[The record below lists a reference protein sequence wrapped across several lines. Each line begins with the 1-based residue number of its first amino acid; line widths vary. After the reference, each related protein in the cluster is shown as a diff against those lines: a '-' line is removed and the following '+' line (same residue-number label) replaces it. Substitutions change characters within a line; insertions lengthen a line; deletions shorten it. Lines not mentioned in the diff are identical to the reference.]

1 MVSVVINTR
10 EDLDVLDGT
19 PEHDAFM
26 KTLEGSLYRLE
37 KDDEAKVWKAVKDES
52 VVKRFGFTAKN
63 FPDAVAPEL
72 PEYVAPPPEGPQ
84 TVSMRQARLALLNA
98 GLLTVVTDAIAAM
111 PGTEGEAAR
120 IEWGYAQNVERYA
133 PLVKSMASAL
143 PLTEEQIDNLF
154 VEAAKL

>member
-10 EDLDVLDGT
+10 EDLDALEGT
-19 PEHDAFM
+19 PEHDNFM
-26 KTLEGSLYRLE
+26 KTLEGTIYRLE
-37 KDDEAKVWKAVKDES
+37 KDDEAKTWKVITDATIIKQ
-52 VVKRFGFTAKN
+52 FGFLLKD
-63 FPDAVAPEL
+63 FPDATPPEL
-72 PEYVAPPPEGPQ
+72 PEYIAPPPKGVQ

-98 GLLTVVTDAIAAM
+98 NLLTVVTEAIAAM

-120 IEWGYAQNVERYA
+120 IEWEYAQDVARYS
-133 PLVKSMASAL
+133 PLVKSIASEL

>member
-10 EDLDVLDGT
+10 EDLDALEGT

-26 KTLEGSLYRLE
+26 KMLKGTLYRLE
-37 KDDEAKVWKAVKDES
+37 KDDEAKVWKSVKDES

-72 PEYVAPPPEGPQ
+72 PEYVAPPQEGPQ

-111 PGTEGEAAR
+111 PEPQKTAAS
-120 IEWGYAQNVERYA
+120 IEWEYSN
-133 PLVKSMASAL
+133 AL
-143 PLTEEQIDNLF
+143 QRSNPFVTQLGAALGLDDAAIDALF